1 MTTDNKIKTKP
12 CKHYFGKGFCKL
24 GDACNFMHETLPALG
39 ESQQEIINALEYE
52 FRGTLQYVADLG
64 RESDKLE
71 EMLGELMKTPPS
83 SPKKAQ
89 SAPWAPKKAEIVVDR
104 ETHVH
109 LAELNRTVR
118 EMLLKSI
125 PENMSWGDYE
135 YYNDLHKKMYGRC
148 LPDNMTWED
157 FENYNKH

>member
-1 MTTDNKIKTKP
+1 MSTDNKIKTKP

-24 GDACNFMHETLPALG
+24 GDACNFMHETMPALG
-39 ESQQEIINALEYE
+39 ESQQEMIINALE
-52 FRGTLQYVADLG
+52 
-64 RESDKLE
+64 REQ
-71 EMLGELMKTPPS
+71 MMKTPPS

-104 ETHVH
+104 ENHAH

-148 LPDNMTWED
+148 LPDNMSWED